1 MENTQTKRHMF
12 AMYKTIH
19 MHVCMCAKTCQG
31 VSAEDG
37 RDDDSEMFIQSNPV
51 FVVLA
56 ALFLVGKMC
65 STLLGSTL

>member
-1 MENTQTKRHMF
+1 
-12 AMYKTIH
+12 MY
-19 MHVCMCAKTCQG
+19 VRQDLSRCNRVA
-31 VSAEDG
+31 AEDG
-37 RDDDSEMFIQSNPV
+37 RDDDGDDSEMFIQSNPV